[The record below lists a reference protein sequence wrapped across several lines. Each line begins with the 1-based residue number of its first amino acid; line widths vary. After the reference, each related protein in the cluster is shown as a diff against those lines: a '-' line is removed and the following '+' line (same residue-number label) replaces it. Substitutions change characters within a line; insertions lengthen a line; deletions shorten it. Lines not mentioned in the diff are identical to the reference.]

1 MNSMRCATLPTY
13 LLRYSVYDYSSS
25 NEANDMLRLVLFS
38 LLVLGLE
45 ARVMKNT
52 AIRSTR
58 NIDQCDTSCSGWV
71 ENALAGKRAY
81 RPTRQSPRISKLHGW
96 NQGFGHDGVS
106 THGPRRIRNLA
117 STFGVLG
124 GAA

>member
-38 LLVLGLE
+38 CPIFGLE

-52 AIRSTR
+52 AIRSTVILT
-58 NIDQCDTSCSGWV
+58 NVTPH
-71 ENALAGKRAY
+71 A
-81 RPTRQSPRISKLHGW
+81 
-96 NQGFGHDGVS
+96 QG
-106 THGPRRIRNLA
+106 R
-117 STFGVLG
+117 
-124 GAA
+124 